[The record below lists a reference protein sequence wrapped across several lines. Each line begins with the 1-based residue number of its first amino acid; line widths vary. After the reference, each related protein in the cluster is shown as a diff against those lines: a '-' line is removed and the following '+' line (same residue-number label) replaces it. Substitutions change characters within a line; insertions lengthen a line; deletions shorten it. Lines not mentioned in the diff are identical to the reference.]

1 MQKVLKTGFRTSH
14 PLVFF
19 GKVVVKTWSKFT
31 GEHPCRSAISIKLL
45 CTLAWVYGCSPVNFC
60 IFSEKLLLRIPLDGC
75 FCRLLQFISILNIGS
90 TQTCIWDS
98 VKIQNGVTFPDIV
111 NSFWALTIFA
121 KSSIVDVVNMPLV
134 LQFYRTSCCIKQFW
148 KVFYLNLCE
157 SFICMTHYL
166 KRTLYWFFFFWIF
179 CKIFITSFM
188 QNTSDQNLPFKI
200 ILKGSQ
206 NKLPW
211 KFTHSYRKW
220 PILLKKTLSRVLS
233 KEIVNFLQSGT
244 PLGDFSGYI
253 ENLLIKPLVT
263 GVH

>member
-19 GKVVVKTWSKFT
+19 GKVVVKICSKFT

-166 KRTLYWFFFFWIF
+166 KRTLYWFFFSEYFAKFLELVLCRTPPSRIFPSKLFWKVA
-179 CKIFITSFM
+179 KINCLESSHTPTE
-188 QNTSDQNLPFKI
+188 NDPF
-200 ILKGSQ
+200 
-206 NKLPW
+206 
-211 KFTHSYRKW
+211 Y
-220 PILLKKTLSRVLS
+220 
-233 KEIVNFLQSGT
+233 
-244 PLGDFSGYI
+244 
-253 ENLLIKPLVT
+253 
-263 GVH
+263 